1 MCFFAHALEELREP
15 SNPLDTLPE
24 GGIGSGTAPR
34 MSMDGLANANAING
48 LLAATAAMNQPQR
61 QSIDVASLAQMQP
74 NVGPAAAAQ
83 INVNNLISEL
93 HALNVQDQVRQN
105 QQLANQLIVGLL
117 GELAA
122 NQKGQP
128 QHQQQNYPLA
138 PATNFQQDLMQQT
151 TLGFGNG
158 VSAASM
164 APSPLNGG
172 QTLPRWSVDGHLIAT
187 PARMP
192 ANQLPIQ
199 TTLQFPHPSFAGNT
213 MMPMYPNQEAAAMRT
228 PSFESSIRDT
238 VTQGMTS
245 MGRVSIDNSYLG
257 TTPVSPQN
265 HGHFNGVPMTKQ
277 LPKQSFQSI
286 VEDPGRSSDDGS
298 SSGPSSGDY
307 STDCRKS
314 ESFPVSYPLETEI
327 ICPDPTTVVD
337 STLPEPFILF

>member
-34 MSMDGLANANAING
+34 MSMDGLANANALNG
-48 LLAATAAMNQPQR
+48 LLAQAAMNQPQR
-61 QSIDVASLAQMQP
+61 QSIDVASLAQMQS
-74 NVGPAAAAQ
+74 NVDPAAAQ
-83 INVNNLISEL
+83 MNVNNLISEL

-122 NQKGQP
+122 SQKGQP
-128 QHQQQNYPLA
+128 QHQQNHPLA
-138 PATNFQQDLMQQT
+138 AATKFQEDLIQQT
-151 TLGFGNG
+151 NLGFGNG
-158 VSAASM
+158 VSAVSM
-164 APSPLNGG
+164 APSLLNGG

-192 ANQLPIQ
+192 TNQLPIQ
-199 TTLQFPHPSFAGNT
+199 TTLQFPHPTLTGNT
-213 MMPMYPNQEAAAMRT
+213 MMPMYTNQEATAMRT
-228 PSFESSIRDT
+228 PSFDSSIRDT

-265 HGHFNGVPMTKQ
+265 HGVLNGVPMTKQ
-277 LPKQSFQSI
+277 VPKQSFQSI
-286 VEDPGRSSDDGS
+286 VEDPGQSSDDGS

-307 STDCRKS
+307 STDWRKS
-314 ESFPVSYPLETEI
+314 ESFPVSYPMETEV